1 MTIPGKGGRP
11 RKWRSDADRSRA
23 YRARQ
28 RGEAEP
34 ATVEHAVVDGDELAR
49 ARHDIEQLATT
60 LANREAELRALR
72 GELERHR
79 RANEAL
85 TQQLALARRS
95 FDGLA
100 EERARLLIERDELRA
115 ALNKMAPPE
124 QARNEPSSVGL
135 HRHVRHQMEREA
147 RRQRGST

>member
-28 RGEAEP
+28 RGGAEP
-34 ATVEHAVVDGDELAR
+34 VTVEHAVVDGDELAQ
-49 ARHDIEQLATT
+49 ARHDIERLATT

-72 GELERHR
+72 AELERRHR
-79 RANEAL
+79 TNEAL
-85 TQQLALARRS
+85 TQQLALARRV
-95 FDGLA
+95 FDDLVD
-100 EERARLLIERDELRA
+100 ERARLLTERDELRA

-124 QARNEPSSVGL
+124 RPRNEPSSAGL
-135 HRHVRHQMEREA
+135 PRHVRRQMEREA

>member
-34 ATVEHAVVDGDELAR
+34 ATVEHAVVDGDELAQ

-72 GELERHR
+72 AELERHHR
-79 RANEAL
+79 TNEAL

-95 FDGLA
+95 FDDLV
-100 EERARLLIERDELRA
+100 EERTRLLSERDELRST
-115 ALNKMAPPE
+115 LNNMAPPE
-124 QARNEPSSVGL
+124 RPRNEPTSPSL
-135 HRHVRHQMEREA
+135 PRHVRRQMEREA

>member
-34 ATVEHAVVDGDELAR
+34 VTVEHTVVDGDELAQ
-49 ARHDIEQLATT
+49 ARHEIEQLATT
-60 LANREAELRALR
+60 LAHREAELRALR
-72 GELERHR
+72 AELEWHHR
-79 RANEAL
+79 TNEAL

-95 FDGLA
+95 LDGLA
-100 EERARLLIERDELRA
+100 EERARLLTERDELRA

-124 QARNEPSSVGL
+124 QARNEPSAAGL
-135 HRHVRHQMEREA
+135 PRHVRRQMEREA

>member
-28 RGEAEP
+28 RGDAEP
-34 ATVEHAVVDGDELAR
+34 VTVEHGVVDGDELAQV
-49 ARHDIEQLATT
+49 RHDIEQLATT
-60 LANREAELRALR
+60 LANREAELRAVR

-85 TQQLALARRS
+85 AQQLALARRA
-95 FDGLA
+95 FDGLVD
-100 EERARLLIERDELRA
+100 ERARLLSERNELRVA
-115 ALNKMAPPE
+115 SNKSTPPDCVPD
-124 QARNEPSSVGL
+124 QPSPEVL
-135 HRHVRHQMEREA
+135 PRHVRRRLEREGRA
-147 RRQRGST
+147 QGLW

>member
-34 ATVEHAVVDGDELAR
+34 ATVEHAVADGDELAF
-49 ARHDIEQLATT
+49 ARHEIERLAMT

-72 GELERHR
+72 AEVERHR
-79 RANEAL
+79 RANDGL
-85 TQQLALARRS
+85 TQQLAFARRAL
-95 FDGLA
+95 DDLVA
-100 EERARLLIERDELRA
+100 ERGRLLAERDELRSA
-115 ALNKMAPPE
+115 SNKMAPPE
-124 QARNEPSSVGL
+124 RPRKDPSSAGL
-135 HRHVRHQMEREA
+135 PRHVRRQMEREA

>member
-34 ATVEHAVVDGDELAR
+34 ATVEHAVVDGDELAQ

-60 LANREAELRALR
+60 LANREAELRAVR
-72 GELERHR
+72 GELQRHR

-85 TQQLALARRS
+85 AQQLALARRA
-95 FDGLA
+95 FDDLVD
-100 EERARLLIERDELRA
+100 ERARLLIECDEFRA

-124 QARNEPSSVGL
+124 RVPDQSSLDGL
-135 HRHVRHQMEREA
+135 PRHVRRRLERERRA
-147 RRQRGST
+147 RGPR